1 MHASGFKWVACC
13 FAVLVVVLPTR
24 AAQAGSELQAIQ
36 EMRSLAFSVC
46 ANVLV
51 YFNENGNPYE
61 PGNRQSYQRGM
72 TRLQSLAASQ
82 RFADVVIEL
91 EQLQSNLND
100 TAELPQSESELRRTS
115 PGYTRWLLP
124 VVDSHARLQA
134 LLDAHYARNGVD
146 DAEELQRQLHVLGR
160 DIGQLLLGYQIAS
173 FSRLGAEQWVMSDQQ
188 VLEHDQRVLDA
199 FTRLS
204 ALNPELGGALADP
217 ARQYTFSRQ
226 QLLNQGG
233 RWVPNALERYLGMA
247 MVKIDQA
254 ASELPR

>member
-1 MHASGFKWVACC
+1 MHASGFKWMAYCFVLLVA
-13 FAVLVVVLPTR
+13 VLPTR
-24 AAQAGSELQAIQ
+24 VVQAGSELQAIQ

-51 YFNENGNPYE
+51 YFNENGNPYG
-61 PGNRQSYQRGM
+61 PGNRQSYQRCM
-72 TRLQSLAASQ
+72 ARLQSLATSQ
-82 RFADVVIEL
+82 RLADVVLEL
-91 EQLQSNLND
+91 EHLRSSLND
-100 TAELPQSESELRRTS
+100 TTELPQSEAELRRTS

-134 LLDAHYARNGVD
+134 LLDAHYTRSDID
-146 DAEELQRQLHVLGR
+146 DAEELQRELHALSR
-160 DIGQLLLGYQIAS
+160 DVGQLLLGYQIAS
-173 FSRLGAEQWVMSDQQ
+173 FSRLGAQQWVMSDQQ

-199 FTRLS
+199 FTRLP
-204 ALNPELGGALADP
+204 ALNPELGGALVDP